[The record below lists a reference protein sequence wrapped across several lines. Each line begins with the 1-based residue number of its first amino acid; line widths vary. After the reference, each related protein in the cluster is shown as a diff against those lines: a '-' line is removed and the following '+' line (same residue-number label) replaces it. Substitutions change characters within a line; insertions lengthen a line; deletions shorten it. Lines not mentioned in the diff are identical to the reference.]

1 MPFYN
6 PVKENR
12 WFRAEKKYSDIKW
25 GDFKEVV
32 AEFTG
37 RIEDWYIKPAETLQK
52 ASGHYSF
59 AIMALNCLLIDA
71 LSQYYFG
78 AQQSPT
84 EAANG
89 CNKPCAD
96 NCSRRA
102 CTRLSMRWLPE
113 AVRNSRV
120 ISHNH
125 DTNLESAYTNSL
137 LA

>member
-1 MPFYN
+1 MPYYN

-37 RIEDWYIKPAETLQK
+37 RIQDWYIKPAETLQN

-59 AIMALNCLLIDA
+59 AVMALNCLLIDA
-71 LSQYYFG
+71 LSQYYYG

-84 EAANG
+84 EALNG
-89 CNKPCAD
+89 CNKPCES
-96 NCSRRA
+96 SRSKFMDFVKARI
-102 CTRLSMRWLPE
+102 PQ
-113 AVRNSRV
+113 
-120 ISHNH
+120 
-125 DTNLESAYTNSL
+125 
-137 LA
+137 LAGTFTPAIKTPKG